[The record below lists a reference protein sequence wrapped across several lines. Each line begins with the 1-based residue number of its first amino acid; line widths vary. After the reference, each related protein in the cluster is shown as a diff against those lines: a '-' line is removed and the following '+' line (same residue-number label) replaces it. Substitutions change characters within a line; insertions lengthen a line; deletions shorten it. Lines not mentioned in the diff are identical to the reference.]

1 MEETFLNADTKAI
14 QKTDFNENLERT
26 EHATMFVIIE
36 EAKEIV
42 LDFS

>member
-1 MEETFLNADTKAI
+1 MEKTFLNADAKAI

-26 EHATMFVIIE
+26 ENATMFVIIE
-36 EAKEIV
+36 EAKEIA